1 MARHDITM
9 REVVHQPCAGIGFA
23 AKEGNGLLCVMPT
36 REAVVLHR
44 MRWQTAQCEYR
55 DAASLNG
62 GHQSLFLRGRILHRP
77 HIRLPLLAD
86 DLSLFCAVAR
96 HTN

>member
-1 MARHDITM
+1 MARPDIAM
-9 REVVHQPCAGIGFA
+9 REVVHQPCAGFGLS

-36 REAVVLHR
+36 CKAVVLHR
-44 MRWQTAQCEYR
+44 LRWQTAQCEYR
-55 DAASLNG
+55 DAASLIG

-86 DLSLFCAVAR
+86 ALSLFCAVAR